1 MTTLLLA
8 RGARITVDGAV
19 AIASLSLETRGS
31 RLVLVG
37 HTDPLVAA
45 LCGIPQGVAAASQA
59 AATLSELGPV
69 AGDAR
74 ATGGELRLV
83 GRDVVTREHLAIV
96 GAAPFDPPLPQDW
109 TAEAYVVSWV
119 RLSGVSS
126 AREAT
131 ARAKDA
137 LARVGLGAATARAIK
152 SLKLPEKRALVLAA
166 AVSTGPEVLVA
177 DRPLAGLEGAAAQF
191 VGGALDAASDGRPSV
206 VSVQSLVPGTA
217 EGRVA
222 RAATD
227 LAALVG
233 GELSMVGAPS
243 EVLGAQRLFRLTVRS
258 NAEALRE
265 ALAARGAALAGGP
278 THFSL
283 RLAGDQDASFVLGVA
298 SEVRSAVVEIVP
310 VV

>member
-1 MTTLLLA
+1 MTPVLIA
-8 RGARITVDGAV
+8 RSARISVDGVV
-19 AIASLSLETRGS
+19 AIASLSMETRGA
-31 RLVLVG
+31 RLVVVG
-37 HTDPLVAA
+37 HTDPLMAA
-45 LCGIPQGVAAASQA
+45 LTGIPNGVAAASHA

-74 ATGGELRLV
+74 ATGGELLLC
-83 GRDVVTREHLAIV
+83 GRDVIRREHLAFV
-96 GAAPFDPPLPQDW
+96 GAAPFDPPLPPDW
-109 TAEAYVVSWV
+109 TVEAYVVSWV
-119 RLSGVSS
+119 RLSGVGS
-126 AREAT
+126 AREAL

-137 LARVGLGAATARAIK
+137 LARIGLGAAAARAIK
-152 SLKLPEKRALVLAA
+152 TLKLPEKRALSLAA
-166 AVSTGPEVLVA
+166 ALSTGPEVLVA

-191 VGGALDAASDGRPSV
+191 VGGALEAASDGRPSV
-206 VSVQSLVPGTA
+206 VSVQSLTPGSA

-222 RAATD
+222 RAASD

-233 GELSMVGAPS
+233 GELAMAGAPAD
-243 EVLGAQRLFRLTVRS
+243 VLGAQRLFRLTVRS

-265 ALAARGAALAGGP
+265 ALAAKGASLAGGP

-283 RLAGDQDASFVLGVA
+283 RLEADQDASFVLGVA